1 MKREPTAARREV
13 EEALRADARQM
24 LFSNEVV
31 DEFMEE
37 ATLSEVRMVAK
48 LLARQMEVRA
58 ANQLAK
64 RMRRARFP
72 AVKTFDGYDFS
83 QVALPEGYSVEDM
96 RSLAFVDAAQD
107 FVFHGP
113 TGRGKTH
120 LAIAIGIAAVRA
132 GKKVRFFTV
141 AELVMYLAE
150 ANRQGKLER
159 ALADIAKCDLLV
171 LDELGYVPLDIEGA
185 RMLYQ
190 VMAAAYE
197 KQSVVVTTNIE
208 FSKWG
213 TVFGDDKLA
222 SAVIDRIVH
231 HGRLV
236 EFNGT
241 SHRMDAA
248 LMLGKSGN

>member
-159 ALADIAKCDLLV
+159 TLADIAKCDLLV